1 MRSVKSLIQDRR
13 NLFIIVP
20 MVILLV
26 CLLAIYWTRDSMA
39 NLQFLRQ
46 HGGQSDLVDQRPWQ
60 TVEALAPLAV
70 SAEEQRYATEGER
83 LADHEVD
90 QAFAMALRQASLET
104 PVLKGEALGLSRKVQ
119 ELQQVVKDDQARVDG
134 LTNAVKGPNGAS
146 LADDLDVAKAQLAL
160 DTDVLSDANDD
171 LAIMSGDKR
180 SKIQQ
185 ELAAHEAGMHAHD
198 QHANTGGQTA
208 VVSARRYGTL
218 YGRIQ
223 AWLNQSSRY
232 KLIVQAKQQADSDAA
247 ALSSQYAKLRAE
259 VGAGTSLEID
269 GAASS
274 SAPGDS
280 APQSIQ
286 APSSSP
292 AVGAGLS
299 KSARLA
305 QIKKLSAQSN
315 ILGILGDRWQTQK
328 QLSAVYG
335 KWADQVQLQHRIV
348 GHLAL
353 QSFAWIAF
361 IVFCSAVVAST
372 IRAVLERP
380 TMDQRRKRT
389 LRTILML
396 ATQVITLL
404 LILLV
409 FFGPP
414 NQFPTILG
422 LATAGL
428 TVALQD
434 FIIAFLGWFVLM
446 GKNGIRVDDWVEI
459 NGVGGEVVEIGLF
472 RTSLLETGNWTDKG
486 HPTGRRV
493 TFLNKFAIAGQY
505 FNFSTNGQWMWDEI
519 RVNIPAADNNYEMI
533 EQIHKAV
540 LKETENDAT
549 LAAQE
554 WERVT
559 RQSNLSQFSAAPS
572 VDMRPAANG
581 IDIVV
586 RYVTRAAG
594 RFEMRNRLYQTVITL
609 MRGPQPQ
616 LAAVAP
622 DVRERQPVL
631 PAKE

>member
-1 MRSVKSLIQDRR
+1 MGSVKSLIQDRR

-20 MVILLV
+20 MVVLLV
-26 CLLAIYWTRDSMA
+26 CLIAIYWTRDSMA
-39 NLQFLRQ
+39 NLQFLHQR
-46 HGGQSDLVDQRPWQ
+46 GQSADLVDQRPWQ
-60 TVEALAPLAV
+60 TIEALAPLAV
-70 SAEEQRYATEGER
+70 SAEEQRFATEGER

-104 PVLKGEALGLSRKVQ
+104 PVLNGDALALSHKVQ
-119 ELQQVVKDDQARVDG
+119 ALQQVVKDDQARVDA

-146 LADDLDVAKAQLAL
+146 FTDDLDVAKAQLAL
-160 DTDVLSDANDD
+160 DTDVLADANED

-185 ELAAHEAGMHAHD
+185 ELAAHEAAMHASD
-198 QHANTGGQTA
+198 PRANTGGQISA
-208 VVSARRYGTL
+208 VAARRYGTL

-223 AWLNQSSRY
+223 AWLDQRNRH

-247 ALSSQYAKLRAE
+247 ALSSEYTKLRSDL
-259 VGAGTSLEID
+259 GAGTSSQID
-269 GAASS
+269 GALSS
-274 SAPGDS
+274 SAPGN
-280 APQSIQ
+280 AEAQSIQ
-286 APSSSP
+286 SLSP
-292 AVGAGLS
+292 IPTSGSGLS
-299 KSARLA
+299 KSQRLA
-305 QIKKLSAQSN
+305 QIKKLSAQSS

-328 QLSAVYG
+328 QLSALYG
-335 KWADQVQLQHRIV
+335 KWADQVQLQHRLV

-361 IVFCSAVVAST
+361 IIFCAAVVAST

-380 TMDQRRKRT
+380 TMDHRRRRT
-389 LRTILML
+389 LRTILLL

-414 NQFPTILG
+414 NQVPTILG

-519 RVNIPAADNNYEMI
+519 RVNIPSADNSYEMI

-540 LKETENDAT
+540 LKETEQDAT

-554 WERVT
+554 WERAT

-594 RFEMRNRLYQTVITL
+594 RFEMRNRLYETVITI
-609 MRGPQPQ
+609 MRAPQPQ

-622 DVRERQPVL
+622 DAPERQQVL
-631 PAKE
+631 PVKE